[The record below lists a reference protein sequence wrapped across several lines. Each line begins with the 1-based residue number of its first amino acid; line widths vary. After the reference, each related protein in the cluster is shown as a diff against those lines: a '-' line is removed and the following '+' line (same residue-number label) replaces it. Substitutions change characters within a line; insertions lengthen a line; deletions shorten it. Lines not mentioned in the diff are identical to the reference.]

1 MMRKLSIV
9 LTAVALMAVMATA
22 AFAQPNISGLL
33 YVTSKVTF
41 GDETET
47 GFGGFGR
54 VNISGDVSENVS
66 YYVRVQGGWGSSA
79 SGLTGT
85 GKVNIDDDPEA
96 KEIEGTFTLQNNAV
110 VPLAYIDVKNLLGSG
125 STLRIGRQS
134 LAWYVHNEFGGL
146 HATTENAVSLTM
158 SAADNV
164 TLRGFVTLAENPK
177 LGARAAF
184 ATPVGTLGV
193 NVRSEVP
200 GSEREIGYSV
210 DADLSFAGVNVNA
223 ELGQTVGSDE
233 LNIKIIGVGFDAI
246 TDATGWD
253 NFIEYNIQTEKW
265 AVGISKTVYQN
276 LDLDFT
282 VSGGKGADT
291 TLTTELSVS
300 F

>member
-1 MMRKLSIV
+1 
-9 LTAVALMAVMATA
+9 
-22 AFAQPNISGLL
+22 
-33 YVTSKVTF
+33 
-41 GDETET
+41 
-47 GFGGFGR
+47 
-54 VNISGDVSENVS
+54 GDVSENVS

-79 SGLTGT
+79 SGLTGSGKLT
-85 GKVNIDDDPEA
+85 GTLKANFDDDPEPY
-96 KEIEGTFTLQNNAV
+96 EYEGTYTHEGTFTLQNLQNNAV

-265 AVGISKTVYQN
+265 AVGISKNVYQN

>member
-47 GFGGFGR
+47 DFGGYGR

-66 YYVRVQGGWGSSA
+66 YYVRVQGGWGSQA
-79 SGLTGT
+79 SKLTGT
-85 GKVNIDDDPEA
+85 SKMNIDDDSQDNEV
-96 KEIEGTFTLQNNAV
+96 EGTVTLQNNAV

-158 SAADNV
+158 SAADNA

-193 NVRSEVP
+193 NVRSEFNEEK
-200 GSEREIGYSV
+200 SERAIGYSV

-223 ELGQTVGSDE
+223 ELGQTVGKDE
-233 LNIKIIGVGFDAI
+233 LDIKIIGVG
-246 TDATGWD
+246 
-253 NFIEYNIQTEKW
+253 
-265 AVGISKTVYQN
+265 
-276 LDLDFT
+276 
-282 VSGGKGADT
+282 
-291 TLTTELSVS
+291 
-300 F
+300 

>member
-22 AFAQPNISGLL
+22 AFAQPNISGSL
-33 YVTSKVTF
+33 YVKSEVTF

-47 GFGGFGR
+47 DFGGYGR

-85 GKVNIDDDPEA
+85 A
-96 KEIEGTFTLQNNAV
+96 KENKENAQEIKGTVTLQNNAV

-134 LAWYVHNEFGGL
+134 LDWDVHNEFGGL

-158 SAADNV
+158 SAADNA
-164 TLRGFVTLAENPK
+164 TLRGFVTLAEKPK

-193 NVRSEVP
+193 NVRSEFNEKK
-200 GSEREIGYSV
+200 SEREIGYSV

-233 LNIKIIGVGFDAI
+233 LDIKIIGVGFDAI

-276 LDLDFT
+276 LDLGFT
-282 VSGGKGADT
+282 VSGGKDADT
-291 TLTTELSVS
+291 ALTTELSVS